1 MPATRDPHANDLWPL
16 SRRKFLTLAG
26 VSLTMPWT
34 SRWALAAP
42 LDIGGAEV
50 TVVSDGQLNLPLSF
64 VLPDIP
70 EPEIKTLFDANGM
83 AMEAFAPDCNVTLLR
98 KDGRLAIFDA
108 GSGSNFMP
116 TAGKLLD
123 GLSAA
128 SIDPAEVTDVIF
140 THGHPDHLW
149 GVLDDLDELVFP
161 NASYRM
167 GKAEW
172 DFWRDP
178 GTVEAMPEERKS
190 FAVGAQTRLAA
201 IEEKIVLFGAGEEVF
216 SGVEA
221 VDTAG
226 HTPGHMSFMVHGSS
240 DKVFIVGD
248 AISHAVISFQKPDWH
263 SGSDQDAP
271 RGAKTRTA
279 LLDRL
284 ATEKPRIIGY
294 HLPHPGIGRVE
305 RKDAAFAFVPEE

>member
-1 MPATRDPHANDLWPL
+1 MTASRHLRSKALWSVP
-16 SRRKFLTLAG
+16 RRRFLTMAGIALA
-26 VSLTMPWT
+26 MPWMGQQA
-34 SRWALAAP
+34 WAAP
-42 LDIGGAEV
+42 MDIGGAEV
-50 TVVSDGQLNLPLSF
+50 SVVSDGQLSLPLSF

-70 EPEIKTLFDANGM
+70 EADIKTLFDANGM
-83 AMEAFAPDCNVTLLR
+83 AMEAFAPDCNITLLR

-123 GLSAA
+123 GLSATG
-128 SIDPAEVTDVIF
+128 IDPAEVTDVIF

-149 GVLDDLDELVFP
+149 GLLDDMDELVFP
-161 NASYRM
+161 NAAYRM

-172 DFWRDP
+172 DYWRDP
-178 GTVEAMPEERKS
+178 ATVEAMPEERKS

-201 IEEKIVLFGAGEEVF
+201 IEEKIILFGAGEEVVP
-216 SGVEA
+216 SVEA

-226 HTPGHMSFMVHGSS
+226 HTPGHMSFMVHGSNE
-240 DKVFIVGD
+240 KLFIVGD

-263 SGSDQDAP
+263 SGSDQEP
-271 RGAKTRTA
+271 ERGARTRLA

-284 ATEKPRIIGY
+284 AIEKPRIVGY

-305 RKDAAFAFVPEE
+305 RKGTAFGFVAEE

>member
-1 MPATRDPHANDLWPL
+1 MIA
-16 SRRKFLTLAG
+16 RREFLMGAAATLA
-26 VSLTMPWT
+26 MPWLA
-34 SRWALAAP
+34 RRALAAP
-42 LDIGGAEV
+42 FDIGGAEV
-50 TVVSDGQLNLPLSF
+50 TVVSDGQLSLPLSF

-70 EPEIKTLFDANGM
+70 EADIKALFDANGM
-83 AMEAFAPDCNVTLLR
+83 AMQAFAPDCNVSILR
-98 KDGRLAIFDA
+98 RDGRLAIFDA

-123 GLSAA
+123 GLTAA
-128 SIDPAEVTDVIF
+128 GIDPGEVTDVIF

-149 GVLDDLDELVFP
+149 GILDDLDELVFP
-161 NASYRM
+161 NAAYRM
-167 GKAEW
+167 GKVEW

-178 GTVEAMPEERKS
+178 ATVEAMPEERKS

-201 IEEKIVLFGAGEEVF
+201 IAEKIALFGAGEEVIP
-216 SGVEA
+216 GVEA

-226 HTPGHMSFMVHGSS
+226 HTPGHMSFMIHGGSE
-240 DKVFIVGD
+240 KLFIVGD

-263 SGSDQDAP
+263 SGSDQDP
-271 RGAKTRTA
+271 ERGAKTRTA

-284 ATEKPRIIGY
+284 AAEKPRIIGY

-305 RKDAAFAFVPEE
+305 RKDAAFAFVAEG